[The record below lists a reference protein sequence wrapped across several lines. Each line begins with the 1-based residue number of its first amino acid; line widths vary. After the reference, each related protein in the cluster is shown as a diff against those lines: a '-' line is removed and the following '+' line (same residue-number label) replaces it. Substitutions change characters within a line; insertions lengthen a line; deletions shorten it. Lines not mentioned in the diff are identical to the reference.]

1 MSFWLWTGGALG
13 FVFLL
18 YVVVRVATAAFF
30 QSKRDF
36 EGSRHGT
43 QKHKQPR

>member
-1 MSFWLWTGGALG
+1 MSFWAWVGGALV
-13 FVFLL
+13 FVFFL
-18 YVVVRVATAAFF
+18 YVVVRVGTAAFF

-43 QKHKQPR
+43 QKR